1 MPKLGLY
8 EYSDVYIR
16 LIGNMKIIVAG
27 ADAAVQAADKKNK
40 IIALKNCPSST
51 EFMLEI
57 K

>member
-16 LIGNMKIIVAG
+16 LIRNMKIIVAG
-27 ADAAVQAADKKNK
+27 ADAAVQAADKKDK
-40 IIALKNCPSST
+40 IIAFWNCASFK
-51 EFMLEI
+51 EFMVEI

>member
-27 ADAAVQAADKKNK
+27 ADAAVEAAGKKDK
-40 IIALKNCPSST
+40 IIAFKNCASFT
-51 EFMLEI
+51 EFVVAI